1 MHVCSLRY
9 LLDENEKAFTYK
21 SFFFFLILSL
31 LDPSIAL
38 GFLEKT
44 NFNAFL
50 CPSFIPDSQTV
61 KEISMSIYKEPTW
74 YV

>member
-1 MHVCSLRY
+1 MCV
-9 LLDENEKAFTYK
+9 LLGICWMKMKKPSHIRA
-21 SFFFFLILSL
+21 FFFFLILSL

-61 KEISMSIYKEPTW
+61 KEISMSIYKEPT
-74 YV
+74 